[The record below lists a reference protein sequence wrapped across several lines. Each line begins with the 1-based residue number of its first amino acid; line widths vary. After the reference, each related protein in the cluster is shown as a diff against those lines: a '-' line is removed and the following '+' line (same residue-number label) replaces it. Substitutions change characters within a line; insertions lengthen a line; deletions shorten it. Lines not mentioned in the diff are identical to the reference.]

1 MKRKLLSVIAV
12 VLLTAGLVMLIAPR
26 ISNHVGEQIAHTTIE
41 DFKAL
46 KSKATSDEPTE
57 KKDSSDDSPP
67 NTNPAA
73 DSSKSD
79 HDPDWQIED
88 KESYVVM
95 NYAEFVRQLE
105 RLNDGDVYVS
115 PDFQC
120 DRTGGYPTSLCVNWD
135 KCKAWLQLN
144 DSIDADGV
152 DVAEYEQLC
161 AEFGIRDC
169 FDTEQYNQILS
180 SLGEDAVQSA
190 SLPEDEEDFSFN
202 L

>member
-1 MKRKLLSVIAV
+1 
-12 VLLTAGLVMLIAPR
+12 
-26 ISNHVGEQIAHTTIE
+26 
-41 DFKAL
+41 
-46 KSKATSDEPTE
+46 
-57 KKDSSDDSPP
+57 
-67 NTNPAA
+67 
-73 DSSKSD
+73 
-79 HDPDWQIED
+79 
-88 KESYVVM
+88 M

-144 DSIDADGV
+144 DSMYTDGV
-152 DVAEYEQLC
+152 DIAKYEQLC
-161 AEFGIRDC
+161 ADFGIRDC
-169 FDTEQYNQILS
+169 FDTEQYNQILL

>member
-1 MKRKLLSVIAV
+1 MRY
-12 VLLTAGLVMLIAPR
+12 
-26 ISNHVGEQIAHTTIE
+26 E
-41 DFKAL
+41 DFA
-46 KSKATSDEPTE
+46 S
-57 KKDSSDDSPP
+57 
-67 NTNPAA
+67 
-73 DSSKSD
+73 
-79 HDPDWQIED
+79 
-88 KESYVVM
+88 
-95 NYAEFVRQLE
+95 QLE

-144 DSIDADGV
+144 DSLDTDGV
-152 DVAEYEQLC
+152 DIAKYEQLC
-161 AEFGIRDC
+161 ADFGIRDC

-190 SLPEDEEDFSFN
+190 SLPEEEEDFSFN

>member
-88 KESYVVM
+88 KESYI
-95 NYAEFVRQLE
+95 ESGEL
-105 RLNDGDVYVS
+105 S
-115 PDFQC
+115 
-120 DRTGGYPTSLCVNWD
+120 
-135 KCKAWLQLN
+135 
-144 DSIDADGV
+144 DSITKV
-152 DVAEYEQLC
+152 DFDRLYSDSVAYNDNLKNHQYQKKQHQSK
-161 AEFGIRDC
+161 
-169 FDTEQYNQILS
+169 EQYRQKNPPNQ
-180 SLGEDAVQSA
+180 
-190 SLPEDEEDFSFN
+190 
-202 L
+202 

>member
-1 MKRKLLSVIAV
+1 
-12 VLLTAGLVMLIAPR
+12 
-26 ISNHVGEQIAHTTIE
+26 
-41 DFKAL
+41 
-46 KSKATSDEPTE
+46 
-57 KKDSSDDSPP
+57 
-67 NTNPAA
+67 
-73 DSSKSD
+73 
-79 HDPDWQIED
+79 
-88 KESYVVM
+88 M
-95 NYAEFVRQLE
+95 NYAEFVQQIK

-144 DSIDADGV
+144 DSFDPDGV
-152 DVAEYEQLC
+152 DVAKYEQLC
-161 AEFGIRDC
+161 ADFGIRNC

-190 SLPEDEEDFSFN
+190 SLPGDEEEFSFN

>member
-1 MKRKLLSVIAV
+1 
-12 VLLTAGLVMLIAPR
+12 
-26 ISNHVGEQIAHTTIE
+26 
-41 DFKAL
+41 
-46 KSKATSDEPTE
+46 
-57 KKDSSDDSPP
+57 
-67 NTNPAA
+67 
-73 DSSKSD
+73 
-79 HDPDWQIED
+79 
-88 KESYVVM
+88 M

-105 RLNDGDVYVS
+105 RLTDGDVYVS

-144 DSIDADGV
+144 DSLDADGV
-152 DVAEYEQLC
+152 DIAEYEQLC
-161 AEFGIRDC
+161 ADFGIRDC

-190 SLPEDEEDFSFN
+190 SLSEDEEDFSFN